1 MPSTRPTKK
10 AAAKAAVKAAPAK
23 TSAPAPKS
31 KKRTV
36 AQAQQDQDSDD
47 EFGDVAIDMASDE
60 DEEDMDD
67 GAEEGD
73 SEDEAEEFPEDD
85 AQDMSA
91 ADIEEDEDDSEGSY
105 MDGDSLVDSQE
116 EKDDLEEDEDE
127 EGSDFDD
134 LINNEDDIDPNFG
147 HNLNEPMP
155 AESDYHPIKREYP
168 EIDAEYDSDS
178 STEEN
183 GNTVGNIPME
193 WYDDYPHIGYDIDGK
208 KIMRP
213 ATGDELDKFLST
225 MDDPD
230 SWLSAHNYKQG
241 QDVKLSAEELEI
253 IRRLEGNRI
262 PDADYNPYED
272 QVEFFSSHTEVM
284 PLSAAPEPKRRF
296 IPSKHEA
303 KRIMKIV
310 RAIREGRIVP
320 RKSGYVP
327 PKPKYYN
334 LWNDSEDKPRE
345 EHVMHITAPK
355 MKLPTHDESYNPPA
369 EYLPTEEE
377 SKEWNDL
384 DKEDRPKN
392 YLPQKYNAL
401 RNVPGYG
408 QFIQER
414 FDRCLDFGYK
424 VGLIL
429 PEKIF
434 SPELTLHSEEYLRAG
449 FANAATAEPNPKAS
463 WKQPTP
469 AEFEQGIRVWVHLQ
483 KAVKQV
489 TWHRKGDY
497 FSTVAP
503 DANNSAVLIHQLTKH
518 QTQQPFKKTKG
529 AVQRVMFHPTKPM
542 FFVATQRYVRQY
554 NLQRQELIKT
564 MMTGVK
570 WISSLDV
577 HPAGDNLIIGSYDK
591 RLCWFDLDLSSKPY
605 KTLRYHQQAIRSVAY
620 HKRYPLFAS
629 CADDGNVQIFHGMV
643 YNDLLQNPLIVPV
656 KILKNAHERIDALV
670 KICILQDVPE
680 WPLRLS
686 MTPHPTMSKDD
697 ARSPPHTPSHSH
709 PEDAPQEHATN
720 PPQQSTPFPPE
731 FPPGEDAQAHDASNN
746 MALSSRIGSTSSQ
759 LASQVNEVRKRTG
772 RRVRP
777 KPLDLDHARL
787 HGHTSQQQQQ
797 PLQHPAASEPGSE
810 SNQASAASMSASG
823 SGLGLLPT
831 SPTQKEPKHRAKF
844 PLLQIKT
851 DLNRASAA
859 RKPAPVTGT
868 ATHPSDATNPAD
880 VTNNATYTNASN
892 GDQQQQQQ
900 HPPERRAPSK
910 WQLGLERMLKKIQ
923 RRKRAPSNLTWYAAH
938 STESYLSGATLDSRP
953 GMSKQEVDTDA
964 YSLHYGS
971 DKPPQWVVNSF
982 QRDDLFF
989 SDDTVELVIALRD
1002 YLIKATDSGWD
1013 ITELKEEIFSTT
1025 SPIVNTSAPTSP
1037 GGASQD
1043 SANSSRRNSR
1053 SSMDFDHLSQHA
1065 AGRYVEEDEGSYRLL
1080 DYFLAILSDIISH
1093 DCRYRVQHHRPSRPE
1108 WALHSLVLDV
1118 LFLLARLLAHDHKAI
1133 YDIGMISLS
1142 AFPVFKNYA
1151 LIRLL
1156 DLLTDMILPSFA
1168 TSRTYPHATV
1178 APSSPIASLNPG
1190 SPRSPSQI
1198 RVQLNNNQTFAIQVH
1213 SPTEEMGMLS
1223 VPRTSRPTLNSSRMP
1238 SSRSSSTS
1246 LSRLGPQAPALD
1258 TMDSHADSLISLTL
1272 LSVLQQISFSKAPL
1286 PVAKQLQKSIGRL
1299 LRTKPDLSRDLLE
1312 VIAIVENEK
1321 VMKRALEAL
1330 WWIEKSSLGHHTL
1343 GEKFIPLDYES
1354 IVLMRQV
1361 QQEWSEP
1368 GTTGIGPRAHT
1379 EKLETTFSFRKSLD
1393 ENTISRNDSAI
1404 KSNILG
1410 SFMVRTKPPPR
1421 RSLPWKAA
1429 SESEAIPM
1437 SGTQHQHQ
1445 QSTLTSAGFDYLA
1458 DHELYPYMFPAL
1470 ETTDSD
1476 PSRVNICERCET
1488 AMKGFG
1494 LFCYHCRDSIHL
1506 ECFYSVKKYAGV
1518 DCSQLGSALDYVTRQ
1533 PRNQLIYPDDG
1544 NVFESPCNRTY
1555 MIRAGHHL
1563 QLVNMF
1569 STCLC
1574 SCCELPLWGHHHQ
1587 AYRCQDCEQ
1596 LMHLDCKGTI
1606 TDCSVRTQSQV
1617 PQQAFPTLITYDG
1630 LKQSFREFYQNLIS
1644 TWEALQASVPG
1655 SATLSSPGTP
1665 PSAHTKGRYSF
1676 EEASCNASVLTLQL
1690 ELLQKGITRG
1700 EIRVSDWTENGQAT
1714 DPGTLAS
1721 SDFDLVILHKYFEE
1735 LVQALLLPGSP
1746 TSPSLFLSDFFEDSK
1761 PDQLLLFSPGYWSH
1775 FASITKTMIAEAE
1788 ASQWGTNHQFF
1799 PPSREGATLQED
1811 DIFAIGLDEAQEKL
1825 LADHSVRASNFS
1837 LAAIFRFCMRRLG
1850 FQSPWS
1856 MQQILQE
1863 WVKIGLLER
1872 LDGEICLFES
1882 AIKDPPSMPPPPPLL
1897 SPPGSGSF
1905 GSSPSGLPTL
1915 YTSTYDSTG
1924 QSSNTASYRSVHC
1937 VFPIVSAIDP
1947 TSEVE
1952 NLIHAIWRCLSSV
1965 DLSVNECGFLLL
1977 TRRCWPDPFM
1987 SDYTTERLVGC
1998 IFHWLLLEDDQLFVI
2013 HKNYASKGKN
2023 IPGVRSGLEEQIARK
2038 RIVLGGG
2045 AHSGTAGGENV
2056 TPGASSTSAH
2066 TTSSTTAGST
2076 TTPATAVNSGI
2087 NANARSSSTH
2097 SHLFGAVGSYVKTR
2111 KLMSKKFALPWLEHV
2126 MEQDPSRY
2134 QEMVSRQIR
2143 ILEREMASENDIDGQ
2158 SQEEKQASRHT
2169 QAERQ
2174 LEFITKL
2181 RQAGF
2186 LFSSF
2191 PHVLSHWL
2199 AGVEGM
2205 LDGLDLQSQGFKTLN
2220 RLFLKSNSRTGS
2232 GLGGVTGHTNP
2243 ASSGYA
2249 TPTSASFSKSGA
2261 SGENEW
2267 RSRLRSKL
2275 QHGSTI
2281 GSIRSQSPTSSESA
2295 PESVLDDE
2303 TPTRGAEKAL
2313 RWLELMVRSGVQVPT
2328 YVFLECCEGLVSLSQ
2343 SSSPS
2348 PSGAQDAS
2356 GSSNAGL
2363 EPFKQAA
2370 TNEAITPPSLS
2381 PWESSSVLEHP
2392 KMFLKTCW
2400 ESIATT
2406 GHRMSEADAGR
2417 ILDGVMTSNLNMIM
2431 KVMNERSLTI
2441 DAEGLECTRQLLK
2454 YALLITM
2461 YVYGCPTHVIL
2472 KLEIVP
2478 SESRI
2483 SESNAGTHGLGGS
2496 LPHQKHLHLRQ
2507 QHQTAQSVTL
2517 DRSSATM
2524 DVLLK
2529 CLGSTTLSIQGEV
2542 VKGIATIV
2550 EDAARVSNMDMFL
2563 DSIHEEFVPCLW
2575 DLLSPLNDHLADTTL
2590 PLLMRLVSG
2599 HPEYFHKIVA
2609 RSFAD
2614 QDWEV
2619 RFSALDSVFG
2629 LFSKLDDGLVLRLF
2643 FQSTAPTTFLPEH
2656 LQVLGP
2662 VFSHFVSSMW
2672 DKEHAVRTKAKALLK
2687 SLQPVHVSHA
2697 LKAWELHF
2705 VASSPEVQQTLL
2717 KLMTRLNNYFPSW
2730 KIMDYGVIFRVL
2742 TSGGL
2747 GRSFESGSTVS
2758 LTGHAGASAGS
2769 IMGSGSGGPL
2779 NAHTGGLTNAASIP
2793 DSGPSAEIA
2802 GGFGTY
2808 RQEQA
2813 PTTQPSVHDHS
2824 LREELDDGGA
2834 SFEGEGPSL
2843 QRRPSNSS
2851 SALLEAVPP
2860 MYIPRQRVSPI
2871 PGRTLGD
2878 DSDDGSGL
2886 LNDPGH
2892 ENFVLTICMNLQL
2905 ILDRYIDIKPD
2916 NERDAPTLYDQM
2928 QAREAKEYEGTGYE
2942 YGGPATQSDHHTS
2955 SPPADRTFSSTSETT
2970 AEYGKASS
2978 HTSASESQLGD
2989 DSDGGEDDRGHHRH
3003 RGLFC
3008 FPRHKHPQDESH
3020 HQQAGDG
3027 SGQKSTVSQKN
3038 TYHYQ
3043 HQQHG
3048 SRHGQKSSARYQQHP
3063 HHHYRRNPNRRYEEN
3078 APVVGT
3084 YFVDVI
3090 LRFFGSET
3098 DLSVL
3103 PAGRLKSWLELLLI
3117 VVYKFI
3123 KEDDPLSDL
3132 VVVLMKR
3139 IIEMLM
3145 VRRSAPA
3152 ASTMAGTFTTPAG
3165 ISNGHTIVSASPIEE
3180 ESMSEENTLL
3190 AISICSTLLKR
3201 SSTMT
3206 TALLSREIM
3215 AMGRLMT
3222 KRRDDPEDPVLIR
3235 AKTFLHDAFVHFMGN
3250 GLFVLVFKTQPT
3262 YNFNSFGWEEN
3273 ESKADSDLDLFYV
3286 LSTVLGKDEM
3296 VPPEPIGNHVNN
3308 SFGLSATGT
3317 APGSTTNAR
3326 LVHIRDQPIR
3336 DILDRVMIFRD
3347 LEPLQVSTI
3356 LTNLALYV
3364 ERVHSKFE
3372 DARLIPDM
3380 GQFLIKLTKYTA
3392 DWDQQQQQRQKELA
3406 QQLKQA
3412 QEQKQQQTHLQLL
3425 QQQHQQQALKKR
3437 GTYGQFPGNA
3447 STMFSNASTVQLPS
3461 GPAQKQGVM
3470 SVNSGSTI
3478 AIADNDPLG
3487 MNISPLDSQAQSKA
3501 VTTANEESQKIAV
3514 SLPFSQTAS
3523 DLHTL
3528 RPTQSQQQQQQ
3539 QQHQSTPTLKK
3550 ALYTYHWDY
3559 VDPVLNMC
3567 SIVMIQNPMEG
3578 HHLIAAVKHVLKQA
3592 LYRDRISAPV
3602 MIRLLTGYCYVAELD
3617 FSLQLVNVF
3626 GEFLVDELKAS
3637 ILNNP
3642 KANKSDLD
3650 GSEGHHHHHHTY
3662 KREAEAMDESQRF
3675 HLGRTRQDSRTAS
3688 LLRGEKEKSV
3698 GLSGGGEATLTGTAG
3713 VSLGLSGVVG
3723 GGGLRLAG
3731 GRTKFLASNFHLL
3744 HHLLIWDVNPGYNPE
3759 WTKIKWGIL
3768 GSMRFPPGHPIL
3780 LPGANDALRQETAAI
3795 IADWADV

>member
-1 MPSTRPTKK
+1 
-10 AAAKAAVKAAPAK
+10 
-23 TSAPAPKS
+23 
-31 KKRTV
+31 
-36 AQAQQDQDSDD
+36 
-47 EFGDVAIDMASDE
+47 
-60 DEEDMDD
+60 
-67 GAEEGD
+67 
-73 SEDEAEEFPEDD
+73 
-85 AQDMSA
+85 
-91 ADIEEDEDDSEGSY
+91 
-105 MDGDSLVDSQE
+105 
-116 EKDDLEEDEDE
+116 
-127 EGSDFDD
+127 
-134 LINNEDDIDPNFG
+134 
-147 HNLNEPMP
+147 
-155 AESDYHPIKREYP
+155 
-168 EIDAEYDSDS
+168 
-178 STEEN
+178 
-183 GNTVGNIPME
+183 
-193 WYDDYPHIGYDIDGK
+193 
-208 KIMRP
+208 
-213 ATGDELDKFLST
+213 
-225 MDDPD
+225 
-230 SWLSAHNYKQG
+230 
-241 QDVKLSAEELEI
+241 
-253 IRRLEGNRI
+253 
-262 PDADYNPYED
+262 
-272 QVEFFSSHTEVM
+272 
-284 PLSAAPEPKRRF
+284 
-296 IPSKHEA
+296 
-303 KRIMKIV
+303 
-310 RAIREGRIVP
+310 
-320 RKSGYVP
+320 
-327 PKPKYYN
+327 
-334 LWNDSEDKPRE
+334 
-345 EHVMHITAPK
+345 
-355 MKLPTHDESYNPPA
+355 
-369 EYLPTEEE
+369 
-377 SKEWNDL
+377 
-384 DKEDRPKN
+384 
-392 YLPQKYNAL
+392 
-401 RNVPGYG
+401 
-408 QFIQER
+408 
-414 FDRCLDFGYK
+414 
-424 VGLIL
+424 
-429 PEKIF
+429 
-434 SPELTLHSEEYLRAG
+434 
-449 FANAATAEPNPKAS
+449 
-463 WKQPTP
+463 
-469 AEFEQGIRVWVHLQ
+469 
-483 KAVKQV
+483 
-489 TWHRKGDY
+489 
-497 FSTVAP
+497 
-503 DANNSAVLIHQLTKH
+503 
-518 QTQQPFKKTKG
+518 
-529 AVQRVMFHPTKPM
+529 
-542 FFVATQRYVRQY
+542 
-554 NLQRQELIKT
+554 
-564 MMTGVK
+564 
-570 WISSLDV
+570 
-577 HPAGDNLIIGSYDK
+577 
-591 RLCWFDLDLSSKPY
+591 
-605 KTLRYHQQAIRSVAY
+605 
-620 HKRYPLFAS
+620 
-629 CADDGNVQIFHGMV
+629 
-643 YNDLLQNPLIVPV
+643 
-656 KILKNAHERIDALV
+656 
-670 KICILQDVPE
+670 
-680 WPLRLS
+680 
-686 MTPHPTMSKDD
+686 MSKDD
-697 ARSPPHTPSHSH
+697 ARPAPHTPSLSH
-709 PEDAPQEHATN
+709 PADAPAEQATN
-720 PPQQSTPFPPE
+720 PPQHRTPPQPE
-731 FPPGEDAQAHDASNN
+731 FPPGEDAQAQDASNN
-746 MALSSRIGSTSSQ
+746 MALSSRIGSTGSQ
-759 LASQVNEVRKRTG
+759 LVSQVNEVRKRTG
-772 RRVRP
+772 RRVLHRP

-787 HGHTSQQQQQ
+787 HGNTSQQQQQ
-797 PLQHPAASEPGSE
+797 PPQHPAASGPGSE

-823 SGLGLLPT
+823 SGLGLLQT
-831 SPTQKEPKHRAKF
+831 SSTQKEPKHRAKF

-851 DLNRASAA
+851 DLNRGSAS
-859 RKPAPVTGT
+859 RRPAPSTGT
-868 ATHPSDATNPAD
+868 ATHPFDATNPANI
-880 VTNNATYTNASN
+880 TNNTTYTHASN
-892 GDQQQQQQ
+892 GDQQQQ
-900 HPPERRAPSK
+900 HPPERKTPSK

-938 STESYLSGATLDSRP
+938 STESYLSGAALDSRP
-953 GMSKQEVDTDA
+953 GISKQELDTDA
-964 YSLHYGS
+964 DSLHYGS
-971 DKPPQWVVNSF
+971 DKPPQWVVNSL
-982 QRDDLFF
+982 QRDSLFF

-1013 ITELKEEIFSTT
+1013 ITELKEEVFSTEPKSVFHGRRNRSASPHASPHRT
-1025 SPIVNTSAPTSP
+1025 SPIINTSAPTSP

-1065 AGRYVEEDEGSYRLL
+1065 AGRYVEEEEGSYRLL

-1093 DCRYRVQHHRPSRPE
+1093 DCRYRVQHPRPSRPE

-1118 LFLLARLLAHDHKAI
+1118 VSFLARLLAHDHKAI

-1156 DLLTDMILPSFA
+1156 DLVTDMILPSFA

-1178 APSSPIASLNPG
+1178 APSSPVASLNPG

-1198 RVQLNNNQTFAIQVH
+1198 RVQLDNNQTFAIQVH
-1213 SPTEEMGMLS
+1213 SPTEEMGMLA
-1223 VPRTSRPTLNSSRMP
+1223 VPRTSRPTLNSPRMP

-1258 TMDSHADSLISLTL
+1258 TMDTHADSLISLTL

-1299 LRTKPDLSRDLLE
+1299 LRIKPDLSKDLLE

-1368 GTTGIGPRAHT
+1368 GTAGIGPRAHT
-1379 EKLETTFSFRKSLD
+1379 EKLETTFSLRKSLD
-1393 ENTISRNDSAI
+1393 ENLISRNDSAI
-1404 KSNILG
+1404 KSSILG
-1410 SFMVRTKPPPR
+1410 SFMVRTKPPHR
-1421 RSLPWKAA
+1421 RALPWKAA

-1445 QSTLTSAGFDYLA
+1445 QSTLMSSGFDYLA
-1458 DHELYPYMFPAL
+1458 DHELYPYMFPAV

-1476 PSRVNICERCET
+1476 PSRLNMCERCET
-1488 AMKGFG
+1488 TMKGLG
-1494 LFCYHCRDSIHL
+1494 LFCYQCRDSIHL
-1506 ECFYSVKKYAGV
+1506 ECFYSVKKHAGV
-1518 DCSQLGSALDYVTRQ
+1518 DCTQLGSALDYVTRQ
-1533 PRNQLIYPDDG
+1533 PRSQLIYPDNG

-1596 LMHLDCKGTI
+1596 LMHLDCNGNI
-1606 TDCSVRTQSQV
+1606 TDCFVRTQSQV
-1617 PQQAFPTLITYDG
+1617 PQQAFPTLITYDS
-1630 LKQSFREFYQNLIS
+1630 LEQSFREFYQDLIS

-1665 PSAHTKGRYSF
+1665 SPAHAKERYSF
-1676 EEASCNASVLTLQL
+1676 EEASCNASILALQL
-1690 ELLQKGITRG
+1690 ELLQKGIARG
-1700 EIRVSDWTENGQAT
+1700 EIRVSDWTENGQAG

-1721 SDFDLVILHKYFEE
+1721 SDFDLVTLHKYFEE
-1735 LVQALLLPGSP
+1735 LVQTLLLPGSS
-1746 TSPSLFLSDFFEDSK
+1746 TSSSLFLSDFFEDSK
-1761 PDQLLLFSPGYWSH
+1761 PDQHLLFSQGYWSH
-1775 FASITKTMIAEAE
+1775 FASMTKTMIAEAE
-1788 ASQWGTNHQFF
+1788 ASQWGINHQFF

-1850 FQSPWS
+1850 FQSSWS
-1856 MQQILQE
+1856 MQQVLQE

-1882 AIKDPPSMPPPPPLL
+1882 AIQDPLSVPPPPPML

-1915 YTSTYDSTG
+1915 YTSSYDSSG

-1937 VFPIVSAIDP
+1937 IFPIVTAIDP

-1987 SDYTTERLVGC
+1987 SDYTAERLVGC

-2045 AHSGTAGGENV
+2045 ENA

-2066 TTSSTTAGST
+2066 ITSSVMAGST
-2076 TTPATAVNSGI
+2076 TPAAAMNSGI
-2087 NANARSSSTH
+2087 NTNAARGSSTH
-2097 SHLFGAVGSYVKTR
+2097 SNLFGAVGSYVKTR
-2111 KLMSKKFALPWLEHV
+2111 KLMCKKYALPWLRHV
-2126 MEQDPSRY
+2126 VEQDPGRY
-2134 QEMVSRQIR
+2134 QDMVIRQIR
-2143 ILEREMASENDIDGQ
+2143 ILEREMASENEIDGQ
-2158 SQEEKQASRHT
+2158 SQEEKQAFRHT

-2191 PHVLSHWL
+2191 PHILSQWL
-2199 AGVEGM
+2199 AGVEE
-2205 LDGLDLQSQGFKTLN
+2205 LLEGLDLQSQGFKTLN
-2220 RLFLKSNSRTGS
+2220 RLFLKPNSRTGS
-2232 GLGGVTGHTNP
+2232 GLGGVASHTNLT
-2243 ASSGYA
+2243 SSGYA

-2261 SGENEW
+2261 LGENEW

-2281 GSIRSQSPTSSESA
+2281 GSIRSQSPSSSESA
-2295 PESVLDDE
+2295 LESVLDGLSASTLENMLQQPHYSEEGETPLSTLRMMLKDE
-2303 TPTRGAEKAL
+2303 TPTRGAERAL

-2343 SSSPS
+2343 SSSPV

-2356 GSSNAGL
+2356 DPSADAGL
-2363 EPFKQAA
+2363 GASKQAA
-2370 TNEAITPPSLS
+2370 TKEVNASSLS

-2406 GHRMSEADAGR
+2406 SHRMSEADASR
-2417 ILDGVMTSNLNMIM
+2417 ILDGVMTSHQTMIM
-2431 KVMNERSLTI
+2431 KVMNERSLTV

-2461 YVYGCPTHVIL
+2461 YVYGCPMHVIL

-2478 SESRI
+2478 SESRV
-2483 SESNAGTHGLGGS
+2483 SESNAGTHGPGGS
-2496 LPHQKHLHLRQ
+2496 LPLQKHPHLRQ
-2507 QHQTAQSVTL
+2507 HHQTAQSVTL

-2542 VKGIATIV
+2542 VKGIAAIV
-2550 EDAARVSNMDMFL
+2550 EHAARVSNMDMFL

-2575 DLLSPLNDHLADTTL
+2575 DILSPLNDHLADTTL

-2599 HPEYFHKIVA
+2599 RPEYFHKIVA
-2609 RSFAD
+2609 RCFAD
-2614 QDWEV
+2614 EDWEV

-2643 FQSTAPTTFLPEH
+2643 FQSTISTTVHPAGTINGRGKGIERLRKQQRVGTMSFLPDGNERTGTDSSAHKEKHGHRIRLPNGNLDPMYSVTFAQFLPEH

-2662 VFSHFVSSMW
+2662 IFSHFVSSMW

-2705 VASSPEVQQTLL
+2705 VASTPEIQQTLL

-2730 KIMDYGVIFRVL
+2730 KIMDYGLIFRVL

-2747 GRSFESGSTVS
+2747 GRSFEASSTVS
-2758 LTGHAGASAGS
+2758 LTGHAGASAG
-2769 IMGSGSGGPL
+2769 ITGSGNGGAS
-2779 NAHTGGLTNAASIP
+2779 NAHIGGLANVASVP
-2793 DSGPSAEIA
+2793 NSGPSVQIA
-2802 GGFGTY
+2802 TEGFDTHS
-2808 RQEQA
+2808 QEQA
-2813 PTTQPSVHDHS
+2813 PTTLPSVHGNS
-2824 LREELDDGGA
+2824 MIEELDDGGVGLD
-2834 SFEGEGPSL
+2834 GEGPSL
-2843 QRRPSNSS
+2843 QRRPSSSS

-2860 MYIPRQRVSPI
+2860 MVAIMPAGEPSRHQRRESIISAAMSSTGSLEAGPAAAEAEERERQLALEDDVHCSLLNLALQMVANGIEPRLDEVIQLKYLVVFYLDFEGCELLSLGQGKFQVRYGEYIPRQRVSPI
-2871 PGRTLGD
+2871 PGRTLGE
-2878 DSDDGSGL
+2878 DSDDGSGP

-2916 NERDAPTLYDQM
+2916 NESDAPTLYDQM

-2942 YGGPATQSDHHTS
+2942 HGGTATQSDHHAS
-2955 SPPADRTFSSTSETT
+2955 SPSAGRTFSSTSEMT

-2978 HTSASESQLGD
+2978 HTSASGSQLGD
-2989 DSDGGEDDRGHHRH
+2989 DSDDGENDPGQHRH

-3008 FPRHKHPQDESH
+3008 FPRQKHPQDEHH

-3027 SGQKSTVSQKN
+3027 FGHKSTASQKN
-3038 TYHYQ
+3038 TYHF
-3043 HQQHG
+3043 HHQHG
-3048 SRHGQKSSARYQQHP
+3048 SQHGRVSSGRYQQHP

-3098 DLSVL
+3098 ELSVL

-3152 ASTMAGTFTTPAG
+3152 ATTMAGTFTTPAG
-3165 ISNGHTIVSASPIEE
+3165 NGHTIVSASPIEE

-3250 GLFVLVFKTQPT
+3250 GLFVLVFKTQPAH
-3262 YNFNSFGWEEN
+3262 NFNSSGWEEN
-3273 ESKADSDLDLFYV
+3273 ESKTDTDLDLFYV

-3296 VPPEPIGNHVNN
+3296 VPPEPIGNHVN
-3308 SFGLSATGT
+3308 SSIGLSATGT
-3317 APGSTTNAR
+3317 APGSSTNAR

-3364 ERVHSKFE
+3364 QRVHSKFE

-3412 QEQKQQQTHLQLL
+3412 QDQKQQQTQLQLL

-3437 GTYGQFPGNA
+3437 GAHGPFPGKA
-3447 STMFSNASTVQLPS
+3447 PTVFSNGSTVHLQS

-3478 AIADNDPLG
+3478 AIADNDPLS
-3487 MNISPLDSQAQSKA
+3487 MSISPLDSQVQSKA
-3501 VTTANEESQKIAV
+3501 ETTIKEESQKVAV
-3514 SLPFSQTAS
+3514 SDAVPATATTAAPLSSTVTGTASLPQQHLEERAEHAEQAPLKSILIKNMAVLDPEIIPYAKVGRQDTMSSNTSHPFSQTAS

-3528 RPTQSQQQQQQ
+3528 QPSQSQSQQQQQQ
-3539 QQHQSTPTLKK
+3539 QQQQQSTPALKK

-3567 SIVMIQNPMEG
+3567 AIVMVQNPMEG

-3602 MIRLLTGYCYVAELD
+3602 MIRLLTGYCFMAELD

-3626 GEFLVDELKAS
+3626 GEFLVDELKTS

-3642 KANKSDLD
+3642 KANKYDLD
-3650 GSEGHHHHHHTY
+3650 GSEGHHHHHYHQHTY
-3662 KREAEAMDESQRF
+3662 KREAEAMDGSQRF

-3688 LLRGEKEKSV
+3688 LLRGEKEKFV
-3698 GLSGGGEATLTGTAG
+3698 GLGGGGEATITGTAG

-3723 GGGLRLAG
+3723 GGGPRLAG

-3744 HHLLIWDVNPGYNPE
+3744 HHLLIWDVDPSYNPE
-3759 WTKIKWGIL
+3759 WTKIKWGSWARCASRLDIR
-3768 GSMRFPPGHPIL
+3768 SCSRARTMPFVRRQPPLSPIG
-3780 LPGANDALRQETAAI
+3780 PTCDAYQTNNERLKNSHKGCVNKELCPAG
-3795 IADWADV
+3795 WM